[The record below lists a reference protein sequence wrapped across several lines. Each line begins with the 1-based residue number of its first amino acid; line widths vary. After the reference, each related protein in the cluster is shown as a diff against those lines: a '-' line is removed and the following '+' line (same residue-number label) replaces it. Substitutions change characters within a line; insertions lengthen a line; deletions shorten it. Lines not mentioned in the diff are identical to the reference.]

1 MLVRSGGGLAP
12 YEAKGIGELAN
23 NSPPAANAV
32 ADAVGVRVFE
42 LPITAEKI
50 HHALKETG
58 G

>member
-1 MLVRSGGGLAP
+1 MRSGGSLAP

-23 NSPPAANAV
+23 NSPTAAIANAV